1 MRTVVPKTNN
11 RRVRFIT
18 VGNDLVV
25 GFKEAEDGGDDD
37 VEGNNDMVG
46 LDGSPLEIVFCS
58 YLNGRGECEGKGNDG
73 FVIRKVE

>member
-25 GFKEAEDGGDDD
+25 GFEEAEDGGDDD
-37 VEGNNDMVG
+37 MEGDNDMIG
-46 LDGSPLEIVFCS
+46 LNGSPLEIMFRP
-58 YLNGRGECEGKGNDG
+58 YLNGRGECEGKGDDG
-73 FVIRKVE
+73 FVVSKVE

>member
-18 VGNDLVV
+18 IGNDLIV

-37 VEGNNDMVG
+37 MERDDDMIG
-46 LDGSPLEIVFCS
+46 L
-58 YLNGRGECEGKGNDG
+58 Y
-73 FVIRKVE
+73 